1 MGLVVTFISN
11 LYERKVVPII
21 SPPIWYHVLIRFELV
36 GCLKKSLKYGS
47 FLHIFNFSII
57 LSHFPGSSIG
67 LRVSIYANSMD
78 KYRFHSSI
86 NVCGTML
93 EW

>member
-11 LYERKVVPII
+11 FYERKIVPII
-21 SPPIWYHVLIRFELV
+21 SPPMWYHVFIRFRIV

-57 LSHFPGSSIG
+57 LSHFPGSSIR
-67 LRVSIYANSMD
+67 LRVSIYANYTEKD
-78 KYRFHSSI
+78 RFHSSI
-86 NVCGTML
+86 YVCGTML
-93 EW
+93 E